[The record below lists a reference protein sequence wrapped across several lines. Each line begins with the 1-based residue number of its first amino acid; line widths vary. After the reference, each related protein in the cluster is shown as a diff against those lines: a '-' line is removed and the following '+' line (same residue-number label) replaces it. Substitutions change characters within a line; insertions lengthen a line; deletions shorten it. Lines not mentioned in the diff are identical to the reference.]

1 MKDKLVN
8 LPLDHPFKV
17 IMATLLFVVISAIG
31 AKNLV
36 FKGDY
41 RIFFS
46 EDNPQLTEFESMQRV
61 FAKSENVAFVLAP
74 KNGDMFTPGNLDAL
88 YWLTEESWQIPY
100 SSRVDSITN
109 YQHTIAEEDD
119 LLVEDLVLDPT
130 VLAESDMSR
139 LRGIA
144 VNEPLLRNKLI
155 SESGAVAIVSANV
168 HLPGVN
174 EQVEVPEV
182 AAAVREI
189 EAAFLEQYP
198 DFDVYLSGIV
208 MLNTSFTESALGD
221 SATLIPLMFALVIL
235 AMSLLLRTISG
246 TVATVVVIAT
256 SIVATMGAAGWLG
269 FYLSGPTASVPTI
282 VLTLAVADCVH
293 ILSTMFFKMRQGA
306 GKREAL
312 HHSLHLNFQPIFLT
326 SATTAIGFLSMLASD
341 SPPFRDLGMMVAY
354 GVMLAF
360 VFSLTIFPALLMK
373 LPVRVAV
380 KPEGKQDLMDRFAE
394 FVINKRR
401 ILLPGMSLVVVAC
414 VAMVPLNQLN
424 DDFVKYFHE
433 TVPFRQAT
441 DFMQDNVSGIGTLD
455 VAVQSGEASGIN
467 EVDYLTALNGFSTW
481 MLEQPETD
489 HVITLTDTIKRLN
502 RSMHGDDDSY
512 YRLPDSR
519 ELSAQYLLMYEMSLP
534 YGLDL
539 NNQLDV
545 DKSATRITVTLK
557 NVTSNEQ
564 IDIENRIKAWFA
576 DNAPDYAV
584 TVASPNLMFA
594 HIGQRNISSMLI
606 GTSIA
611 LLLISVLLGVALKSV
626 RYGLISLIP
635 NLAPAAVGFGLWYL
649 IDGQIGLALSV
660 VAGMT
665 LGIVVDDTVH
675 FMSKYKYARDN
686 ISSDPTESVRY
697 AFRSVGRALWVTT
710 LVLVAG
716 FMVLAQSSFKLNSD
730 MGLLTALTI
739 AIALIIDFLLLPPLL
754 IKLDGKG
761 GEPEAADSQAP
772 LKPALNAG
780 A

>member
-1 MKDKLVN
+1 MKDKLAN

-17 IMATLLFVVISAIG
+17 IVATLLFVVISAIG
-31 AKNLV
+31 AQNLV

-61 FAKSENVAFVLAP
+61 FAKSENVAFVVVP
-74 KNGDMFTPGNLDAL
+74 KNGDVFTPQNLDAL

-109 YQHTIAEEDD
+109 YQHTVAELDD

-130 VLAESDMSR
+130 VLNDADMAG
-139 LRGIA
+139 LRDIA

-155 SESGAVAIVSANV
+155 SETGQVAIVSANV

-189 EAAFLEQYP
+189 RAAFLEQYP
-198 DFDVYLSGIV
+198 DFEVYLSGIV

-235 AMSLLLRTISG
+235 AMSLLLRTITG
-246 TVATVVVIAT
+246 TLATVVVIAT
-256 SIVATMGAAGWLG
+256 SIVATLGAAGWAG
-269 FYLSGPTASVPTI
+269 FFLSGPTSAVPTI

-293 ILSTMFFKMRQGA
+293 ILSTMFFKMRQGVA
-306 GKREAL
+306 KREAL

-326 SATTAIGFLSMLASD
+326 SLTTAIGFLSMLASD
-341 SPPFRDLGMMVAY
+341 SPPFRDLGIMVAY

-373 LPVRVAV
+373 LPVKVAV
-380 KPEGKQDLMDRFAE
+380 KPDGSRDLMDRFAE
-394 FVINKRR
+394 FVIDKRR
-401 ILLPGMSLVVVAC
+401 VLLPSMSVIVVAC
-414 VAMVPLNQLN
+414 VALVPLNQLN

-433 TVPFRQAT
+433 SVPFRQAT

-455 VAVQSGEASGIN
+455 IAVNSGDASGIN
-467 EVDYLTALNGFSTW
+467 DVAYLKALDGFTAW
-481 MLEQPETD
+481 MQTQPETD

-545 DKSATRITVTLK
+545 DKASTRLTVTLK

-564 IDIENRIKAWFA
+564 IDIEQRIDAWFA
-576 DNAPDYAV
+576 ENAPQYEV
-584 TVASPNLMFA
+584 NVASPNLMFA
-594 HIGQRNISSMLI
+594 HIGKRNINSMLL

-611 LLLISVLLGVALKSV
+611 LVLISILLGVALRSV

-649 IDGQIGLALSV
+649 IDGQIGLGLSV

-686 ISSDPTESVRY
+686 VSSDATESVRY
-697 AFRSVGRALWVTT
+697 AFNSVGRALFVTT

-761 GEPEAADSQAP
+761 DAPKSAGTAAP
-772 LKPALNAG
+772 TTPALGAG

>member
-1 MKDKLVN
+1 MKDRLVH

-17 IMATLLFVVISAIG
+17 IAAVMLFVVLAAIG
-31 AKNLV
+31 AQNLV

-61 FAKSENVAFVLAP
+61 FAKSENVAFVVAP
-74 KNGDMFTPGNLDAL
+74 KNGDVFTPQNLGAL

-109 YQHTIAEEDD
+109 YQHTIAEQDD
-119 LLVEDLVLDPT
+119 LLVEDLVLDPE
-130 VLAESDMSR
+130 VLTGADMAR
-139 LRGIA
+139 LRDIA
-144 VNEPLLRNKLI
+144 VNEPLLRNKLV
-155 SESGAVAIVSANV
+155 SDRGHVAIVSVNV

-182 AAAVREI
+182 ATAVREI
-189 EAAFLEQYP
+189 RERFLAQYP
-198 DFDVYLSGIV
+198 DFDIYLSGIV
-208 MLNTSFTESALGD
+208 MLNTSFTEAAIGD
-221 SATLIPLMFALVIL
+221 SVTLVPMMFGLVIL
-235 AMSLLLRTISG
+235 AMGVLLRTISG
-246 TVATVVVIAT
+246 TVATVVVIVI
-256 SIVATMGAAGWLG
+256 SIVTTLGSAGWAG
-269 FYLSGPTASVPTI
+269 FFMSGPTSAVPTI

-293 ILSTMFFKMRQGA
+293 ILSTMFFKMRQGV
-306 GKREAL
+306 GKRDAL
-312 HHSLHLNFQPIFLT
+312 HHSLQLNFQPIFLT

-341 SPPFRDLGMMVAY
+341 SPPFRDLGIMVAY

-373 LPVRVAV
+373 LPVKV
-380 KPEGKQDLMDRFAE
+380 KLRQEGEQDMMDRFAG
-394 FVINKRR
+394 FVIDKRR
-401 ILLPGMSLVVVAC
+401 ILLPGMTVVVIAS
-414 VAMVPLNQLN
+414 VAMVPLNELN

-433 TVPFRQAT
+433 SVPFRQAT
-441 DFMQDNVSGIGTLD
+441 DYMQDNVSGIGTLD
-455 VAVQSGEASGIN
+455 IAVDSGDASGIN
-467 EVDYLTALNGFSTW
+467 QVAYLRAIRDFSAW
-481 MLEQPETD
+481 MLEQRETD

-502 RSMHGDDDSY
+502 KSMHGDDQSY
-512 YRLPDSR
+512 YRLPESR

-545 DKSATRITVTLK
+545 GKSSVRITATLK

-564 IDIENRIKAWFA
+564 IDLEQRIKSWFA
-576 DNAPDYAV
+576 DNAPQYEIN
-584 TVASPNLMFA
+584 VASPNLMFA
-594 HIGQRNISSMLI
+594 HIGKRNINSMLI
-606 GTSIA
+606 GVATA
-611 LLLISVLLGVALKSV
+611 LVLISVLLGLALRSL

-649 IDGQIGLALSV
+649 IDGQIGLGLSV

-675 FMSKYKYARDN
+675 FMSKYKHARDQ
-686 ISSDPTESVRY
+686 ISSDAAEAVRY
-697 AFRSVGRALWVTT
+697 AFRSVGKALWVTT

-754 IKLDGKG
+754 IKLDSQG
-761 GEPEAADSQAP
+761 GD
-772 LKPALNAG
+772 KPAAESGPKMTPSLNAG
-780 A
+780 T

>member
-8 LPLDHPFKV
+8 LPLDHPIKV
-17 IMATLLFVVISAIG
+17 IIGVLIFVVLAASG
-31 AKNLV
+31 AQNLV

-74 KNGDMFTPGNLDAL
+74 KNGDIFTPENLDAL

-119 LLVEDLVLDPT
+119 LLVEDLVLDPE
-130 VLAESDMSR
+130 VLASGDMDR
-139 LRGIA
+139 LRDIA

-155 SESGAVAIVSANV
+155 SEGGHVAIVSANV

-189 EAAFLEQYP
+189 EKDFLERYP
-198 DFDVYLSGIV
+198 DFEVYLSGIV
-208 MLNTSFTESALGD
+208 MLNTSFTESALND
-221 SATLIPLMFALVIL
+221 SATLVPLMFVLVIV
-235 AMSLLLRTISG
+235 AMSLLLRTITG
-246 TVATVVVIAT
+246 TVATLVVIVT
-256 SIVATMGAAGWLG
+256 SIVATMGTFGWLG

-293 ILSTMFFKMRQGA
+293 ILSTMFFKMRQGVE
-306 GKREAL
+306 KREAL

-326 SATTAIGFLSMLASD
+326 SLTTAIGFLSMLASD

-373 LPVRVAV
+373 LPVRVKQ
-380 KPEGKQDLMDRFAE
+380 KPEGQADLMDRFAE
-394 FVINKRR
+394 FVIRNRKM
-401 ILLPGMSLVVVAC
+401 LLPGMSVLVIGF

-424 DDFVKYFHE
+424 DDFVKYFHQS
-433 TVPFRQAT
+433 VPFRQAT

-455 VAVQSGEASGIN
+455 VAVNSGDQSGIN
-467 EVDYLTALNGFSTW
+467 EVAYLKALADFSSW
-481 MLEQPETD
+481 LLEQPETD

-502 RSMHGDDDSY
+502 RSMHGDDQSY

-545 DKSATRITVTLK
+545 DKSSTRITITLK

-576 DNAPDYAV
+576 DNAPDYNIS
-584 TVASPNLMFA
+584 VASPNLMFA
-594 HIGQRNISSMLI
+594 HIGQRNITSMLL

-611 LLLISVLLGVALKSV
+611 LLLISGLLGIALRSV

-635 NLAPAAVGFGLWYL
+635 NLAPAAVGFGLWYV

-686 ISSDPTESVRY
+686 ISSDATESVRY

-754 IKLDGKG
+754 IKLDGDG
-761 GEPEAADSQAP
+761 GEKKAVEKSPSMT
-772 LKPALNAG
+772 PALDAG
-780 A
+780 V